1 MAQVRK
7 YSTGGETSPKLLKRE
22 GYGDYNVADIESQYA
37 KNLNGILDEMGL
49 EGEDRQ
55 KVIETTKNIMSNIT
69 NGTINTIN
77 SSGQWIVPKEYSS
90 TGYNTY
96 KNAGLFGMK
105 GKKVVRAQNFY
116 NNTAYYILDNVLNN
130 TNTYTE
136 KEIVNLI
143 SNANYNNKEEKNYL
157 NFNLVFCGDFDD
169 LPNNIGSPIDFIMK
183 NKERIVAVY
192 RYVKSTEERDFF
204 IGFSQSET
212 IYNYSYLYLSLAKLL
227 EQFEKNNVKCEIDT
241 TVDKFAPAMYR
252 DDTATNFVISYSP
265 KKEIESEKGQQLK
278 KVRKDV

>member
-1 MAQVRK
+1 MTLEEKAKFIEESKEKNYLFISPRTIQ
-7 YSTGGETSPKLLKRE
+7 GGATLVGSYEALEL
-22 GYGDYNVADIESQYA
+22 YESM
-37 KNLNGILDEMGL
+37 DEN
-49 EGEDRQ
+49 
-55 KVIETTKNIMSNIT
+55 TK
-69 NGTINTIN
+69 
-77 SSGQWIVPKEYSS
+77 K
-90 TGYNTY
+90 
-96 KNAGLFGMK
+96 F
-105 GKKVVRAQNFY
+105 
-116 NNTAYYILDNVLNN
+116 
-130 TNTYTE
+130 TE

-143 SNANYNNKEEKNYL
+143 SNANYNDKEVNKYL
-157 NFNLVFCGDFDD
+157 KFNLIFCGDFDD
-169 LPNNIGSPIDFIMK
+169 LPNDMGSPIDFIMN

-192 RYVKSTEERDFF
+192 RYVKSTEQREFF
-204 IGFSQSET
+204 VGFAQSET